1 MVHIKKKK
9 SFTLKSTDQKKKKKS
24 PTLFGKSQ
32 HIKKKLTLTVKQ
44 LYSNYIKMKNQ
55 H

>member
-9 SFTLKSTDQKKKKKS
+9 SFTLKSTDQKKKKS

-32 HIKKKLTLTVKQ
+32 HIKNKLTFTVKQ